1 MALTIEHMPGPT
13 PEAKTLQ
20 FKQWGLLTAFYDARA
35 AQPIGMEENGPEA
48 TAALAAYDQSVS
60 ELEALLGPEASV
72 QAVDCELG
80 STFSDV
86 YKSEYGFR
94 PRGHFSLTYVRDW
107 LERRRVAA

>member
-1 MALTIEHMPGPT
+1 LALTIEHMPGPT
-13 PEAKTLQ
+13 AEAKALQ
-20 FKQWGLLTAFYDARA
+20 LKQWELLTAFYDARN
-35 AQPIGMEENGPEA
+35 AQPDGMQGNGPEA
-48 TAALAAYDQSVS
+48 TAALAAYDRSVA

-107 LERRRVAA
+107 LKRRRVES